1 MTFHVV
7 VTENAKANLRHYYER
22 AAKNAPLTAGRWLNR
37 FEDALKTLATN
48 PQRCSIAP
56 ESDAVEPE
64 VRQLVFGRG
73 TGAYRAL
80 FTIAEMFL
88 DEMAS
93 SRHPT
98 TFSFRHLST
107 ASTSLF
113 ATRRPH
119 AKLHPLDRLRHPRF
133 AASRSGQGV
142 RLCLAC
148 R

>member
-64 VRQLVFGRG
+64 VRQLIFGKR

-80 FTIAEMFL
+80 FTITAEEVQVLHIRRAAMEVAAP
-88 DEMAS
+88 DE
-93 SRHPT
+93 
-98 TFSFRHLST
+98 LYE
-107 ASTSLF
+107 
-113 ATRRPH
+113 
-119 AKLHPLDRLRHPRF
+119 
-133 AASRSGQGV
+133 
-142 RLCLAC
+142 
-148 R
+148 